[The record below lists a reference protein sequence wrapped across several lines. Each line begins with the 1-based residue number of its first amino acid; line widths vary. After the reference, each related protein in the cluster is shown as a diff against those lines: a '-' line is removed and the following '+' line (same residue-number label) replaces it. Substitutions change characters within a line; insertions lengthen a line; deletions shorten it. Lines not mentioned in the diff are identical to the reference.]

1 MGKLLEA
8 VRAKNGGALS
18 PEQERF
24 VTGIE
29 EAMKDEI
36 SSEVRNA
43 EEGQQQRLSE
53 TMTSAIEK
61 VVGAMPADKEG
72 KTTTVIEQLR
82 GMAEQMDKLESISR
96 RGLSGAEKYNLR
108 KKLEDN
114 RDAILS
120 ALKPGSKDSVEI
132 SFSGVRAPA
141 MMTTQNLVVGAN
153 TTTAIEAIMDNEI
166 AYIRYPENWV
176 LDIIRSRE
184 VSKVPARRVKR
195 EQNAR
200 EGQAVVVPEGTTKP
214 LISYSFSDTIFDR
227 IKIAGRME
235 WTEEVEIDFEEL
247 FNRVI
252 DLFERDILRDWQ
264 NILLNRIITTAST
277 YVSTA
282 LDGTIPFPN
291 IYTAIG
297 AAILSIQS
305 LEFQPNVIWM
315 NPADVWAMNLSQ
327 DTTGQMIIPPIMVGN
342 NQIAGM
348 RLYVSNIIEP
358 GHSLIGDSSTW
369 SEEHTGFI
377 SRIGYYGNQFID
389 NEKTMVGEVFSLM
402 YQAIRDKGSWIY
414 VDLNTVMEALQKPTA

>member
-1 MGKLLEA
+1 MEA

-184 VSKVPARRVKR
+184 ASKVPARRVKR

-200 EGQAVVVPEGTTKP
+200 
-214 LISYSFSDTIFDR
+214 
-227 IKIAGRME
+227 
-235 WTEEVEIDFEEL
+235 
-247 FNRVI
+247 
-252 DLFERDILRDWQ
+252 
-264 NILLNRIITTAST
+264 
-277 YVSTA
+277 
-282 LDGTIPFPN
+282 
-291 IYTAIG
+291 
-297 AAILSIQS
+297 
-305 LEFQPNVIWM
+305 
-315 NPADVWAMNLSQ
+315 
-327 DTTGQMIIPPIMVGN
+327 
-342 NQIAGM
+342 
-348 RLYVSNIIEP
+348 
-358 GHSLIGDSSTW
+358 
-369 SEEHTGFI
+369 
-377 SRIGYYGNQFID
+377 
-389 NEKTMVGEVFSLM
+389 
-402 YQAIRDKGSWIY
+402 
-414 VDLNTVMEALQKPTA
+414 

>member
-1 MGKLLEA
+1 
-8 VRAKNGGALS
+8 
-18 PEQERF
+18 
-24 VTGIE
+24 
-29 EAMKDEI
+29 
-36 SSEVRNA
+36 
-43 EEGQQQRLSE
+43 
-53 TMTSAIEK
+53 
-61 VVGAMPADKEG
+61 
-72 KTTTVIEQLR
+72 
-82 GMAEQMDKLESISR
+82 
-96 RGLSGAEKYNLR
+96 
-108 KKLEDN
+108 
-114 RDAILS
+114 
-120 ALKPGSKDSVEI
+120 
-132 SFSGVRAPA
+132 
-141 MMTTQNLVVGAN
+141 
-153 TTTAIEAIMDNEI
+153 
-166 AYIRYPENWV
+166 
-176 LDIIRSRE
+176 
-184 VSKVPARRVKR
+184 
-195 EQNAR
+195 
-200 EGQAVVVPEGTTKP
+200 
-214 LISYSFSDTIFDR
+214 
-227 IKIAGRME
+227 ME
-235 WTEEVEIDFEEL
+235 LTEEVELVFEEL

-252 DLFERDILRDWQ
+252 DLLERHRLRDWQ
-264 NILLNRIITTAST
+264 NILLNRIIKVAST